1 VRFHFAQQKKH
12 YEKLT
17 LRVSLYEGEAAL
29 ATQASGE
36 PCEAQAPTVAD
47 GTALTAAKGSSVS
60 VEPNGQVKVETG
72 VAGPERQLKTD
83 VVIRPLAN
91 FEFVWDRD
99 FFNLYWD
106 DDRQKPLMLVIEV
119 FGRARGAQ
127 GGREAIAFAT
137 FDIADRED
145 GKLRYG

>member
-1 VRFHFAQQKKH
+1 
-12 YEKLT
+12 
-17 LRVSLYEGEAAL
+17 
-29 ATQASGE
+29 
-36 PCEAQAPTVAD
+36 
-47 GTALTAAKGSSVS
+47 
-60 VEPNGQVKVETG
+60 VKVETG
-72 VAGPERQLKTD
+72 VAGPERQLKSD
-83 VVIRPLAN
+83 AVIRPLGN

-106 DDRQKPLMLVIEV
+106 DDREKPLILVIEV
-119 FGRARGAQ
+119 FGRPRGAQ